1 MPLDGCGLPPPKMDG
16 GYRATRPV
24 RPCAQSFGAL
34 SSHSGTGRTELLP
47 AEVKGLEVYQ
57 GDLEKGQ
64 SLLAAEPVVRI
75 PLPPARSRLRTS
87 LSGRIP
93 SENRRSVSS
102 PLEAIL
108 RQRTLRWDL
117 DEMLPNTTVS
127 TDATLFREEAE
138 RARRYAAA
146 MTDKKIIDRL
156 NEIAALYD
164 ELAAGQ
170 DFGPTDR
177 D

>member
-1 MPLDGCGLPPPKMDG
+1 M
-16 GYRATRPV
+16 
-24 RPCAQSFGAL
+24 
-34 SSHSGTGRTELLP
+34 
-47 AEVKGLEVYQ
+47 
-57 GDLEKGQ
+57 
-64 SLLAAEPVVRI
+64 
-75 PLPPARSRLRTS
+75 
-87 LSGRIP
+87 
-93 SENRRSVSS
+93 
-102 PLEAIL
+102 
-108 RQRTLRWDL
+108 

-138 RARRYAAA
+138 RARRYALA

-170 DFGPTDR
+170 DPGPTDR